1 VHIRNRTLTDITP
14 KIPRTGGLPK
24 NPKICGSAA
33 SRRHIFWES
42 KGFLPEFSQTCPR
55 KTSTSKITSS

>member
-33 SRRHIFWES
+33 SRRHIFGKAKDFCQNSPKLAQE
-42 KGFLPEFSQTCPR
+42 KLRPP
-55 KTSTSKITSS
+55 K